1 MELKYVLRALRRRF
15 WIPLVLVA
23 MTGLVTGALFLKA
36 KPTYTATASVIAK
49 NPTNGTDRPLSFPEV
64 AMSNAVAS
72 RALKDAHV
80 DEPIADLEQKLA
92 VVSGKSDIYQISVQD
107 ADPDRAVALA
117 NAVATESTTF
127 YEDLATISV
136 QSVTTQVDKDI
147 VQMRGQYVA
156 AAQALATFDSQHPET
171 AAGHGSAALL
181 AQRQELQLE
190 QQATANAFIN
200 LETGVS
206 QTEVAEISRA
216 RDFAAGVIDRAVAA
230 RDAGLR
236 PYKLVYVLGVALL
249 LGIALVIALEYLTR
263 TVRDPA
269 EVEEILGVP
278 VIGFIPKANP
288 RVMKRAARA
297 S

>member
-1 MELKYVLRALRRRF
+1 
-15 WIPLVLVA
+15 
-23 MTGLVTGALFLKA
+23 
-36 KPTYTATASVIAK
+36 VIEK

-64 AMSNAVAS
+64 AVSNSVAS

-80 DEPIADLEQKLA
+80 DQPIADFEQRLA

-117 NAVATESTTF
+117 NAVATESTNF
-127 YEDLATISV
+127 YEELATIT
-136 QSVTTQVDKDI
+136 VTSATKQVDKDI
-147 VQMRGQYVA
+147 AQMRTQYLA
-156 AAQALATFDSQHPET
+156 AAQALATFEAQHPE
-171 AAGHGSAALL
+171 ASAGRGGAALL

-190 QQATANAFIN
+190 QQAAANAFIN
-200 LETGVS
+200 LQTGVS
-206 QTEVAEISRA
+206 QVEVGEITRA
-216 RDFAAGVIDRAVAA
+216 RDFAAGVIDKAVAA

-236 PYKLVYVLGVALL
+236 PYKLVYALGAALL
-249 LGIALVIALEYLTR
+249 VGLALVIVLEYLR
-263 TVRDPA
+263 RAVRDPA

-288 RVMKRAARA
+288 RVMKRSARA